1 MSITELAQK
10 STLTPS
16 EMDFINGWIEDFLA
30 KVGRS
35 RLSINFLELTTVLT
49 QRQIVKPFFTI
60 DHIPF
65 QPNSSITI
73 NNFIPLGQV
82 SIVAEVRL
90 SVSQD
95 NAFAMIVQLDND
107 EPVFNDPTVRNE
119 TYQFPVNFFHLG
131 DLLPAFYKVTIT
143 ITNNTSAPQ
152 TVHLAQFG
160 VRMGKPF
167 WDTLVAKY
175 FEVIEGEIYGKLP

>member
-16 EMDFINGWIEDFLA
+16 EMDFINGWIEGFLA
-30 KVGRS
+30 KVGRT
-35 RLSINFLELTTVLT
+35 RLSINFLELITVLT
-49 QRQIVKPFFTI
+49 QRKIVKPFFTI
-60 DHIPF
+60 NHIPF
-65 QPNSSITI
+65 PPNFSITI
-73 NNFIPLGQV
+73 NDIIPLGQI

-90 SVSQD
+90 AVSQD
-95 NAFAMIVQLDND
+95 NAFAIIVQLDND

-119 TYQFPVNFFHLG
+119 TYQFPINFFNLG
-131 DLLPAFYKVTIT
+131 DLLPAFYKVTTT
-143 ITNNTSAPQ
+143 ITNNTSALQ
-152 TVHLAQFG
+152 TVHLAELG
-160 VRMGKPF
+160 ARLGKPF